1 MQCEYKKQRKFWK
14 ARIQNVILEKRQKY
28 NSDESIELDSSWGAL
43 QKYWAS
49 VHTQDYFNKIP

>member
-43 QKYWAS
+43 QKY
-49 VHTQDYFNKIP
+49 